1 VGSASTGVVGLEYRA
16 GQVIVTYQLGFSELL
31 KWALFLLAGG
41 SFFGLFALAW
51 ERRIEV
57 FLIGFTLLAFF
68 FFCLYLVTGVLIS
81 TVSFRHYLSQ
91 KMALA
96 VQSGQVVAESD

>member
-1 VGSASTGVVGLEYRA
+1 VVGLEYCA
-16 GQVIVTYQLGFSELL
+16 GQVMVTFQMGFSELL
-31 KWALFLLAGG
+31 KWALFLLAG
-41 SFFGLFALAW
+41 SSLFGLFALAW

-57 FLIGFTLLAFF
+57 FLIGFAVLIFF
-68 FFCLYLVTGVLIS
+68 ILGLYFVMGALIS

-96 VQSGQVVAESD
+96 VQSGLTVAEPD